1 MSPPSGAGLPG
12 MDHVKSQDGTPIAYQ
27 RTGQGPVLVLVVG
40 AFCDRTS
47 TASLTP
53 LLTDRFTVVEYD
65 RRGRGDSGAGEGPGV
80 DIDPAREVEDLA
92 AVIEAAGGS
101 AAVYGHS
108 SGGAL
113 ALEAAAAGLPVTRL
127 AVYEP
132 PYTVEPGG
140 GAATGLLDAVRERLD
155 AGDPDGAAVR
165 FLEATGM
172 PPQALA
178 GMQAGPAWPHLRA
191 LAPALLHDLALIGS
205 GRVPA
210 ARFAAVGCPTL
221 VLSGGSDASSP
232 SPSGVAVAEAVPGAR
247 HEVVVGQGH
256 AVAAAAVAPVLL
268 GWFGR

>member
-1 MSPPSGAGLPG
+1 

-27 RTGQGPVLVLVVG
+27 RSGQGPVLVLVVG

-47 TASLTP
+47 TASLAP
-53 LLTDRFTVVEYD
+53 LLAPEFTVVEYD
-65 RRGRGDSGAGEGPGV
+65 RRGRGDSGPGEG
-80 DIDPAREVEDLA
+80 DDPAREVEDLA
-92 AVIEAAGGS
+92 AVVEAVGGA

-132 PYTVEPGG
+132 PYTADPAGG
-140 GAATGLLDAVRERLD
+140 DAGLQGAVRERLA
-155 AGDPDGAAVR
+155 AGDPDGAATR

-178 GMQAGPAWPHLRA
+178 GFRASPGWPRMRA
-191 LAPALLHDLALIGS
+191 LAPSLVHDLALIGDARIP
-205 GRVPA
+205 GE
-210 ARFAAVGCPTL
+210 RFAAIGCPTL
-221 VLSGGSDASSP
+221 VLSGGPSASSP
-232 SPSGVAVAEAVPGAR
+232 SPSGAAVAAAVPGAR

-256 AVAAAAVAPVLL
+256 AVEPAAVAPVLVD
-268 GWFGR
+268 WFGR